1 MDKQKKIV
9 SMFDDIA
16 KTYDLANRVLS
27 FGSDIAW
34 RKRACEKAYG
44 FYNKSEVKRITD
56 VACGTGD
63 MLGFWQKIADKKGI
77 KVDEYLGIDPSSGM
91 LEVAK
96 EKFPNFSYIK
106 AYAQSMPIEDSS
118 SDFVSITYGIRN
130 VVDRVEAINE
140 FYRVLKPGGM
150 LVILEFTKREKANFI
165 DNVTQFYMK
174 KILPTIG
181 ALVSGNKEAYEYL
194 PNSIDNF
201 LTTEHL
207 ISELESNGFEIKYV
221 KAFSFGI
228 STLFIA
234 KKI

>member
-174 KILPTIG
+174 RILPTIG
-181 ALVSGNKEAYEYL
+181 GLVSGNKEAYEYL